1 MANIDCKKIEQVL
14 INLLLNAVKYS
25 TQGSNVEVTIWQ
37 AQNNEEL
44 ISILR
49 NSPHISLPCMIVCV
63 RDSGVGIPENELELV
78 FEKYYRVD
86 NKLNRT
92 VHGMGMGLYI
102 CKVIVEAHGGHIWAK
117 SNDGRGSTFAFSV
130 PLQESASVVRQLQLD
145 LHCEPHSPASR
156 LETFSVNKVK
166 APM

>member
-25 TQGSNVEVTIWQ
+25 PQGSDVKVTIEQ
-37 AQNNEEL
+37 AQNDEQL
-44 ISILR
+44 ISFLGK
-49 NSPHISLPCMIVCV
+49 SPHISLPCMIVCV

-92 VHGMGMGLYI
+92 VPGMGMGLHI

-117 SNDGRGSTFAFSV
+117 SNDGGGSTFAFSV
-130 PLQESASVVRQLQLD
+130 PLQEPSAVVRQLKLD
-145 LHCEPHSPASR
+145 LHYELDSPASVLSR
-156 LETFSVNKVK
+156 KYVDKVV
-166 APM
+166 